1 MGKILYPKCN
11 NFSCM
16 LYSVEQYYIS
26 WYIQSNN
33 KTLDNNPT
41 ISKPIFIPE
50 ILCQY

>member
-1 MGKILYPKCN
+1 
-11 NFSCM
+11 M

-50 ILCQY
+50 ILCQYWDLDQFGEVSH